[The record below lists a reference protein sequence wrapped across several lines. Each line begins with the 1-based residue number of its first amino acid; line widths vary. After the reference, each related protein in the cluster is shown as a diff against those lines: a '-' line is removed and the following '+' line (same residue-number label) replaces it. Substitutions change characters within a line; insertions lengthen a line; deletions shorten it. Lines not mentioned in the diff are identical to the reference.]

1 MRKCT
6 ERRRVGFFIRT
17 KGKEERQRKIII
29 LTAMLIA
36 IALFSAFFSFIISI
50 LLTYFSTET
59 KKQNKKNSEAHWML
73 VGQRFP
79 VPVCHGDILRR
90 FSTRKSFHNS
100 LMKILRLLEVKR
112 VWALFRVGFFFFHYM
127 HLSTAFVNLW
137 FPGSLGCLVPEIKIY
152 FTFLSVTLK
161 MHCNE

>member
-1 MRKCT
+1 MSKCT
-6 ERRRVGFFIRT
+6 ERKKVGFFIRT

-36 IALFSAFFSFIISI
+36 IALFSAFFLLLSQSYWPISP
-50 LLTYFSTET
+50 LKRKKKTT
-59 KKQNKKNSEAHWML
+59 KRLSEAHWML

-79 VPVCHGDILRR
+79 APVCHGDILRR

-112 VWALFRVGFFFFHYM
+112 VWASFRVVSFFTICICLQPLWIYDSLD
-127 HLSTAFVNLW
+127 HLDA
-137 FPGSLGCLVPEIKIY
+137 
-152 FTFLSVTLK
+152 
-161 MHCNE
+161 